1 MAYQADEGTK
11 NKILE
16 VLGPEQLFRFVHV
29 TCEILLKAHE
39 KVQKKA
45 CVKE

>member
-16 VLGPEQLFRFVHV
+16 VLGPEQLFRLV
-29 TCEILLKAHE
+29 TCEKA
-39 KVQKKA
+39 
-45 CVKE
+45 